1 MKLEETIKLIKS
13 GKAKGVSCNSK
24 AVSKGFIFIAVKGA
38 RVDGSRFIDGAI
50 RRGAIAVVCHSQVK
64 RISRKDIPLV
74 KVNDTRLAAASLAAE
89 FYNNP
94 SRRLKVIG
102 ITGTCG
108 KTTVAYILE
117 AIIHKSG
124 FRPAV
129 IGTVNYRFNKI
140 VVPSKNTTPG
150 PVELQSLMNNM
161 VKERIDYSATEVSS
175 HALDQG
181 RVLRIDFHSAI
192 FTNLT
197 QDHLDY
203 HRNLSSYFYAKAKL
217 FKGLS
222 AKAFAV
228 LNQDDKHYS
237 LLKKIT
243 RAEVITY
250 GLGASAQV
258 RAEKIIYGLKSTK
271 FTLLFPGGRLRIEA
285 RLIGRHNIYNILA
298 AFAWGLKEGLPLDK
312 IKEAIENF
320 SFAPGRLEP
329 VKCGMGFYI
338 FVDYAHTEDA
348 LRNTL
353 QSLRSLSLK
362 RIITVFGCGGER
374 DTLKRP
380 KMGKV
385 ASELSDFV
393 IITNDNP
400 RSENPEGIIKD
411 ITAGIKKDNY
421 SVIYNRKEAIKSA
434 LTMSKKGDIVLVAGK
449 GHEKYQILKNKV
461 VRFDDREEIARCLK
475 SMN

>member
-1 MKLEETIKLIKS
+1 MKIEEIVKLIKS
-13 GKAKGVSCNSK
+13 GKAKGISCNSK
-24 AVSKGFIFIAVKGA
+24 AVRKGFIFIAVKG
-38 RVDGSRFIDGAI
+38 VSQDGSRFIDEAI
-50 RRGAIAVVCHSQVK
+50 RRGAIAVVCDSQVK
-64 RISRKDIPLV
+64 RSGRKGLYLIKV
-74 KVNDTRLAAASLAAE
+74 KDTRLAAASLAAE
-89 FYNNP
+89 FYGNP

-117 AIIHKSG
+117 AIIHKAG
-124 FRPAV
+124 FKPAV
-129 IGTVNYRFNKI
+129 IGTVNYRFNKR

-150 PVELQSLMNNM
+150 PVELQSLMSNM
-161 VKERIDYSATEVSS
+161 VKENINYSATEVSS

-181 RVLRIDFHSAI
+181 RVRGIDFHSAV

-203 HRNLSSYFYAKAKL
+203 HKSLNSYFHAKSKL

-222 AKAFAV
+222 GKAFAV
-228 LNQDDKHYS
+228 LNMDDKRYS

-243 RAEVITY
+243 KAGVITY
-250 GLGASAQV
+250 GLGERAQV
-258 RAEKIIYGLKSTK
+258 RAEKISYGLKSTK
-271 FTLLFPGGRLRIEA
+271 FILVFPGGRLKIA
-285 RLIGRHNIYNILA
+285 VRLIGRHNIYNLLA
-298 AFAWGLKEGLPLDK
+298 AFAWGFKEGLPLDK
-312 IKEAIENF
+312 IKNAVENF
-320 SFAPGRLEP
+320 NFAPGRLEP
-329 VKCGMGFYI
+329 VRCGMGFYI

-353 QSLRSLSLK
+353 ESLRKLSLQ

-400 RSENPEGIIKD
+400 RFENPEDIIKD
-411 ITAGIKKDNY
+411 IAAGIKKDNY
-421 SVIYNRKEAIKSA
+421 SIICDRRKAIRSA
-434 LTMSKKGDIVLVAGK
+434 LVMAKKGDIVLVAGK

-461 VRFDDREEIARCLK
+461 IRFDDCKEISRCLK

>member
-1 MKLEETIKLIKS
+1 MKIEEIVKLIKS
-13 GKAKGVSCNSK
+13 GKAKGISCNSK
-24 AVSKGFIFIAVKGA
+24 AVRKGFIFIAVKG
-38 RVDGSRFIDGAI
+38 VSQDGSRFIDEAI
-50 RRGAIAVVCHSQVK
+50 RRGAIAVVCDSQVK
-64 RISRKDIPLV
+64 RSGRKGLYLIKV
-74 KVNDTRLAAASLAAE
+74 KDTRLAAASLAAE
-89 FYNNP
+89 FYGNP

-117 AIIHKSG
+117 AIIHKAG
-124 FRPAV
+124 FKPAV
-129 IGTVNYRFNKI
+129 IGTVNYRFNKR

-150 PVELQSLMNNM
+150 PVELQSLMSNM
-161 VKERIDYSATEVSS
+161 VKENINYSATEVSS

-181 RVLRIDFHSAI
+181 RVRGIDFHSAV

-203 HRNLSSYFYAKAKL
+203 HKGLNSYFHAKSKL

-222 AKAFAV
+222 GKAFAV
-228 LNQDDKHYS
+228 LNMDDKRYS

-243 RAEVITY
+243 KAGVITY
-250 GLGASAQV
+250 GLGERAQV
-258 RAEKIIYGLKSTK
+258 RAEKISYGLKSTK
-271 FTLLFPGGRLRIEA
+271 FILVFPGGRLKIA
-285 RLIGRHNIYNILA
+285 VRLIGRHNIYNLLA
-298 AFAWGLKEGLPLDK
+298 AFAWGFKEGLPLDK
-312 IKEAIENF
+312 IKNAVENF
-320 SFAPGRLEP
+320 NFAPGRLEP
-329 VKCGMGFYI
+329 VRCGMGFYI

-353 QSLRSLSLK
+353 ESLRKLSLQ

-400 RSENPEGIIKD
+400 RFENPEDIIKD
-411 ITAGIKKDNY
+411 IAAGIKKDNY
-421 SVIYNRKEAIKSA
+421 SIICDRRKAIRSA
-434 LTMSKKGDIVLVAGK
+434 LVMAKKGDIVLVAGK

-461 VRFDDREEIARCLK
+461 IRFDDCKEISRCLK

>member
-1 MKLEETIKLIKS
+1 MKIEETIELIKS

-24 AVSKGFIFIAVKGA
+24 AVRKGFIFIAVKGA
-38 RVDGSRFIDGAI
+38 SLDGSRFIDEAI
-50 RRGAIAVVCHSQVK
+50 RRGAIAVVCDSRVK
-64 RISRKDIPLV
+64 RISRKGMPLV

-94 SRRLKVIG
+94 SRRVKIIG

-108 KTTVAYILE
+108 KTTVAYMLE
-117 AIIHKSG
+117 AIIHKAG
-124 FRPAV
+124 FKPAV

-150 PVELQSLMNNM
+150 PVELQSLMSNM
-161 VKERIDYSATEVSS
+161 AKEHIDYSATEVSS

-181 RVLRIDFHSAI
+181 RVLGIDFHSAV

-203 HRNLSSYFYAKAKL
+203 HKNLRSYFHAKSKL

-228 LNQDDKHYS
+228 LNQDDKHYP

-243 RAEVITY
+243 KAKVITY
-250 GLGASAQV
+250 GIDIRAQV
-258 RAEKIIYGLKSTK
+258 RAEKISYGLKSTK
-271 FTLLFPGGRLRIEA
+271 FILVFPEGRLRIEA

-312 IKEAIENF
+312 VKDAIESF

-329 VKCGMGFYI
+329 VKCGMGFHI

-353 QSLRSLSLK
+353 ESLRNLSLK

-393 IITNDNP
+393 ILTNDNP
-400 RSENPEGIIKD
+400 RSENPGGIIKD

-421 SVIYNRKEAIKSA
+421 SVIYNRREAIRSA
-434 LTMSKKGDIVLVAGK
+434 LAMAKKGDIVLVAGK
-449 GHEKYQILKNKV
+449 GHEKYQILKDKV
-461 VRFDDREEIARCLK
+461 IRFDDREEISRCLK